1 MPNGK
6 VALQYPDGTALPYN
20 ADVAN
25 HSVKKGIFLTMKIG
39 ILTGGGDCPGL
50 NPAIRGVVYRGL
62 DFGFEFVGIQEGW
75 RGLVKGI
82 YEPLGLNDVEE
93 IIYQGGTMLGSSR
106 TNPFKKDEDLQAVL
120 SNIKSAGFDAIVACG
135 GEDTLGVAAKLYSQH
150 GVNTVGVPKTM
161 DNDLNLTD
169 FTFGFDTAA
178 GVGLEAI
185 DRLRDTARSHRRVMV
200 LEVMGRHAGWVA
212 YYVALAGGVD
222 WVTLPEEKLDVDA
235 MCAHLTAI
243 RARGKKYALIV
254 ASEGTELPALD
265 PNAEKVVDAFG
276 HVQLGNR
283 NVGEYLADIIQEKT
297 GWETRSAVVGH
308 VHRGGSPTL
317 FDRVLGMRVGM
328 KAAELVRDKQF
339 GKMVALQGTEIV
351 AVPIVEATATLKV
364 VPDAWVQNIKSTFK

>member
-1 MPNGK
+1 MK
-6 VALQYPDGTALPYN
+6 V
-20 ADVAN
+20 
-25 HSVKKGIFLTMKIG
+25 G

-50 NPAIRGVVYRGL
+50 NPAIRGVVYRGM

-82 YEPLGLNDVEE
+82 YEPLTLKDVEE
-93 IIYQGGTMLGSSR
+93 IHYQGGTILGSSR
-106 TNPFKKDEDLQAVL
+106 TNPFKKQEDLDAVL
-120 SNIKSAGFDAIVACG
+120 ANIASAGFDAVVACG

-150 GVNTVGVPKTM
+150 GVPTVGVPKTM

-178 GVGLEAI
+178 AVGLDAI

-212 YYVALAGGVD
+212 LYVGLAGGAD
-222 WVTLPEEKLDVDA
+222 WITLPEEPLDVDA
-235 MCAHLTAI
+235 MCAHLKSVKD
-243 RARGKKYALIV
+243 RGKKYALVV

-276 HVQLGNR
+276 HVQLGDR
-283 NVGEYLADIIQEKT
+283 NVGEYLAEVIQEKV

-317 FDRVLGMRVGM
+317 FDRVLGQRVGV
-328 KAAELVRDKQF
+328 KAAEMVHDKDF
-339 GKMVALQGTEIV
+339 GKMAALQGTEVV
-351 AVPIVEATATLKV
+351 AVDIVQATGTLKT
-364 VPDAWVQNIKSTFK
+364 VPPALIEMVKTFRK

>member
-1 MPNGK
+1 
-6 VALQYPDGTALPYN
+6 
-20 ADVAN
+20 
-25 HSVKKGIFLTMKIG
+25 MKIG

-75 RGLVKGI
+75 RGLVKGN
-82 YEPLGLNDVEE
+82 YEPLGLKDVEE

-106 TNPFKKDEDLQAVL
+106 TNPFKNESDLQAVL
-120 SNIKSAGFDAIVACG
+120 GNIQSAGFDAIVACG
-135 GEDTLGVAAKLYSQH
+135 GEDTLGVAAKLYSKH
-150 GVNTVGVPKTM
+150 GVPTVGVPKTM

-178 GVGLEAI
+178 AVGMEAL

-212 YYVALAGGVD
+212 YYVALAGGAD
-222 WVTLPEEKLDVDA
+222 WVTLPEETLDVDA
-235 MCAHLTAI
+235 MCSHLKEV

-265 PNAEKVVDAFG
+265 PNAEKAVDAFG
-276 HVQLGNR
+276 HVQLGDR
-283 NVGEYLADIIQEKT
+283 NVGEYLASAIQEQT

-351 AVPIVEATATLKV
+351 AVPIVEATATLKI
-364 VPDAWVQNIKSTFK
+364 VPPSWIQNIKSTFK

>member
-1 MPNGK
+1 MK
-6 VALQYPDGTALPYN
+6 V
-20 ADVAN
+20 
-25 HSVKKGIFLTMKIG
+25 G

-82 YEPLGLNDVEE
+82 YEPLTLESVEE
-93 IIYQGGTMLGSSR
+93 IIYQGGTILGSSR
-106 TNPFKKDEDLQAVL
+106 TNPFKKGGEADLEATL
-120 SNIKSAGFDAIVACG
+120 RNIKEAGFDAIVACG

-150 GVNTVGVPKTM
+150 GVPTVGVPKTM

-178 GVGLEAI
+178 SVGMEAL

-212 YYVALAGGVD
+212 YYVGLAGGAD
-222 WVTLPEEKLDVDA
+222 FITLPEEPLDMDA
-235 MCAHLTAI
+235 LCAHLQSV
-243 RARGKKYALIV
+243 RARGKKYALVV
-254 ASEGTELPALD
+254 ASEGTELPRATEGEEQKL
-265 PNAEKVVDAFG
+265 DAFG
-276 HVQLGNR
+276 HVMLGDR
-283 NVGEYLADIIQEKT
+283 AVGEFIAEEIERRI

-317 FDRVLGMRVGM
+317 FDRVLGMRVGV
-328 KAAELVRDKQF
+328 KAAELVQNKQF
-339 GKMVALQGTEIV
+339 GQMAALQGTEVVGVDIV
-351 AVPIVEATATLKV
+351 TATATLKT
-364 VPDAWVQNIKSTFK
+364 VPPALLELARTTRK

>member
-1 MPNGK
+1 MK
-6 VALQYPDGTALPYN
+6 V
-20 ADVAN
+20 
-25 HSVKKGIFLTMKIG
+25 G

-50 NPAIRGVVYRGL
+50 NPAIRGVVYRGA

-82 YEPLGLNDVEE
+82 YEPLTLESVEE

-106 TNPFKKDEDLQAVL
+106 TNPFKNQADLDAVL
-120 SNIKSAGFDAIVACG
+120 SNIKSAGFDAIVALG

-150 GVNTVGVPKTM
+150 GVPTVGVPKTM
-161 DNDLNLTD
+161 DNDLNMTD

-178 GVGLEAI
+178 SVGLEAL

-212 YYVALAGGVD
+212 WYVGVAGGAD
-222 WVTLPEEKLDVDA
+222 WVTLPEEPLDVDA
-235 MCAHLTAI
+235 MCKHLESV
-243 RARGKKYALIV
+243 RARGKKYALVV
-254 ASEGTELPALD
+254 ASEGTEIPSEGE
-265 PNAEKVVDAFG
+265 EKAVDAFG
-276 HVQLGNR
+276 HVQLGDR
-283 NVGEYLADIIQEKT
+283 NVGEFLAEQIQEKI

-339 GKMVALQGTEIV
+339 GQMAALVGTEVVGVDIV
-351 AVPIVEATATLKV
+351 KATATLKT
-364 VPDAWVQNIKSTFK
+364 VPPALVDLMKVTFK